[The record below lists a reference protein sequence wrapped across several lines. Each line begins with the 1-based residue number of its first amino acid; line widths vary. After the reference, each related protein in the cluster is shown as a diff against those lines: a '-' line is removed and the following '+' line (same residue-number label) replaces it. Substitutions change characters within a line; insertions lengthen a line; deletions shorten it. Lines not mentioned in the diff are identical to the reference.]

1 MEINLLHLA
10 KMTVIFAAMEILIL
24 FLLGLIPVRRG
35 SLLYVLFYILG
46 GIIDIVYYNVFV
58 CIFLFFMAS
67 ILIIPYF
74 ITLSPIIAFVIKT
87 IILFYLNLVFV
98 YLFCYL
104 VETAEDLWDEYK
116 QRNESDVPELKF

>member
-1 MEINLLHLA
+1 
-10 KMTVIFAAMEILIL
+10 MTVIFAAMEILIL

>member
-10 KMTVIFAAMEILIL
+10 KMTVIFTAVEILIL

-46 GIIDIVYYNVFV
+46 GIIDIIYYNVFA

-67 ILIIPYF
+67 VLIIPYF
-74 ITLSPIIAFVIKT
+74 ITLSPIIAFIIKT
-87 IILFYLNLVFV
+87 IIAFYLNLVFV

-104 VETAEDLWDEYK
+104 LETAEDLWDEYR